1 VEVELNL
8 MEVEE
13 SIIMVAM
20 VFKIILVEVME
31 GLFIFLEEVV
41 SFILVEVE

>member
-13 SIIMVAM
+13 FIIMVAT
-20 VFKIILVEVME
+20 VFKIILVEVKE

>member
-1 VEVELNL
+1 

-13 SIIMVAM
+13 FIIMAAT
-20 VFKIILVEVME
+20 VFKIILVEVKE

-41 SFILVEVE
+41 SFILVEVA

>member
-1 VEVELNL
+1 M

-13 SIIMVAM
+13 FIIMVAT
-20 VFKIILVEVME
+20 VFKIILVEVKE